1 MKIGVVS
8 SSSPVREEALEKG
21 IRFFES
27 AGDEVVFSPHLFAAD
42 RFLAGTDEARA
53 TELTAFFADPSV
65 DVIIEACGGYGSQRI
80 LPLLDYDFIKAH
92 RKPLIGLS
100 DSTAVQNAL
109 AQCSG
114 VVCPSGFLFKDR
126 GISAYPPASLAAFLN
141 GKSFALPVEGKTG
154 APVRGKVFGGCLSLF
169 TRLLGTPYM
178 PDCDGAI
185 LVLEDVGEEPYAVDR
200 MLSHLELAGI
210 FDKAA
215 AVVFGVFRD
224 CTAKNEADGTVENV
238 LAEWTERLRVPVF
251 KNLPYGHHPESETVL
266 IGADAVIE
274 NGAMTFNA
282 KDKP

>member
-21 IRFFES
+21 VRFFES
-27 AGDEVVFSPHLFAAD
+27 AGDDVVFSPSLFDAD

-53 TELTAFFADPSV
+53 AELTAFFADASV

-92 RKPLIGLS
+92 PKPLIGLS

-109 AQCSG
+109 AERSG
-114 VVCPSGFLFKDR
+114 IVCPSGFLFKDR
-126 GISAYPPASLAAFLN
+126 GISAYPPATLAAFLN
-141 GKSFALPVEGKTG
+141 GKSFALPVEGKAA

-178 PDCDGAI
+178 PDCGGAI

-210 FDKAA
+210 FDKAS
-215 AVVFGVFRD
+215 AVVFGVFLD
-224 CTAKNEADGTVENV
+224 CAAKNAADGTVENV
-238 LAEWTERLRVPVF
+238 LDEWTARLRLPVF
-251 KNLPYGHHPESETVL
+251 KNLPYGHHSESETVL
-266 IGADAVIE
+266 IGAEAVIE